1 MSIQPKSQVILLQL
15 YPDQEPTAFI
25 CLGGNT
31 DDEDRAVAKSLITGA
46 WNDSAKEVRS
56 MEVDIEDIM
65 MVGVRVVED
74 NLEEVIT
81 QLTDEVTA
89 FIQGKDTDGTFHWSI
104 YDNHE
109 VNQFYSILTRVPVGN

>member
-1 MSIQPKSQVILLQL
+1 MGSNKPNQVILLQL

-31 DDEDRAVAKSLITGA
+31 DDDDRAVAKALITGA

-56 MEVDIEDIM
+56 MEFDMEI
-65 MVGVRVVED
+65 GARVVED
-74 NLEEVIT
+74 NLEEVIA
-81 QLTDEVTA
+81 QLSDEVTA
-89 FIQGKDTDGTFHWSI
+89 FIQSKDTDGTFKWSI

-109 VNQFYSILTRVPVGN
+109 TNRFYSILTRVPVGN

>member
-31 DDEDRAVAKSLITGA
+31 NDEDRAVAKALITGA

-56 MEVDIEDIM
+56 MEADMEI
-65 MVGVRVVED
+65 GARVVED
-74 NLEEVIT
+74 NLEDVID

-89 FIQGKDTDGTFHWSI
+89 FIQSKDTDGTFHWSI